1 MVMEI
6 RQKKQL
12 ILLKDYKMEQ
22 NFKKFYSGKKV
33 LVTGADGFIGSHLT
47 ERLLRYNALVSVFV
61 HNEELKNLK
70 NVKEKLEEVI
80 VGDVADERTTGEII
94 RNNPKIIFH
103 LAADDY
109 IPNSIKNP
117 WAVLRT
123 NLKGTVNVSIAA
135 QELMKDGFER
145 LVYTS
150 SCVVYGTNLNP
161 MKEDDLFKPNTPY
174 AASKAAADLLCHAYY
189 NTYNLPVA
197 IIRPFNTYGPRKTKD
212 VIPLFIG
219 FALSNKEI
227 GLDGGGKATR
237 DFIYVD
243 DAIDGFLIMGMDEK
257 AVGEAVNFG
266 MGKDI
271 SIKDL
276 TSKIINYTGSK
287 SNIVDKP
294 ERPGQDMRS
303 CCDNT
308 KARTL
313 FGWQPKI
320 SIDEGLKKNIEW
332 YKENV

>member
-1 MVMEI
+1 M
-6 RQKKQL
+6 
-12 ILLKDYKMEQ
+12 Y
-22 NFKKFYSGKKV
+22 NFKEFYKGKRV

-47 ERLLRYNALVSVFV
+47 ERLLQYDALVSVFV
-61 HNEELKNLK
+61 HNEGLKNLK

-80 VGDVADERTTGEII
+80 VGDIADEKLMESII
-94 RNNPKIIFH
+94 KNNPKIIFH

-117 WAVLRT
+117 GAVLRT
-123 NLKGTVNVSIAA
+123 NLNGTVNMLTAA
-135 QELMKDGFER
+135 QELIKNGFKIF
-145 LVYTS
+145 VYTS

-161 MKEDDLFKPNTPY
+161 MRENDLFKPNTPY
-174 AASKAAADLLCHAYY
+174 AVSKAAADLLCRAYY

-237 DFIYVD
+237 DFIYID
-243 DAIDGFLIMGMDEK
+243 DTVDGFLIMGMDEK
-257 AVGEAVNFG
+257 AIGEAVNFG
-266 MGKDI
+266 TGEDI
-271 SIKDL
+271 SIRDL
-276 TSKIINYTGSK
+276 TTKIINYTES
-287 SNIVDKP
+287 SSSLIDKP
-294 ERPGQDMRS
+294 ERPGQDIRS

-320 SIDEGLKKNIEW
+320 SIDEGIKRNIKW
-332 YKENV
+332 YKENVQL